1 MKRPRRKSAAEE
13 ENERLE
19 YEGLCARI
27 DRALSGRKHQPEAA
41 VIQAQ
46 KRKAR
51 KSWKSWKKE
60 PI

>member
-1 MKRPRRKSAAEE
+1 MKRQSRKSAAEE

-19 YEGLCARI
+19 YEGACAKI
-27 DRALSGRKHQPEAA
+27 DRALIGRKHQPEAA

-51 KSWKSWKKE
+51 KSWKKE
-60 PI
+60 SKCL

>member
-1 MKRPRRKSAAEE
+1 MKQSRRKSAAEE

-19 YEGLCARI
+19 YEGACAKI
-27 DRALSGRKHQPEAA
+27 DRALIGRKHQPEAA

-51 KSWKSWKKE
+51 KSWKKE
-60 PI
+60 

>member
-1 MKRPRRKSAAEE
+1 MKRQSRKSAAEE

-27 DRALSGRKHQPEAA
+27 DRAIIGRKHQPEAA

-46 KRKAR
+46 KKKAR
-51 KSWKSWKKE
+51 KSWEK
-60 PI
+60 

>member
-19 YEGLCARI
+19 YEGICAQI
-27 DRALSGRKHQPEAA
+27 DRALIGRKHQPES
-41 VIQAQ
+41 VVVEAQ

-51 KSWKSWKKE
+51 KSWKKE
-60 PI
+60 SKCL

>member
-19 YEGLCARI
+19 YEGICAQI
-27 DRALSGRKHQPEAA
+27 DRALIGRKHQPESA
-41 VIQAQ
+41 VIEAQ

-51 KSWKSWKKE
+51 KSWKK
-60 PI
+60 